1 MVDNKMLEVFDGV
14 VPFVYV
20 ARERSFKRAA
30 ASLGVTSAALSKA
43 VKRLEE
49 RLGVVLLV
57 RTTRQ
62 VSLSP
67 EGELFLARCEEAL
80 SLVREGQAA
89 AMLSQSLAQGELVIS
104 ISGVLAAHVMGRL
117 GVLLT
122 LYPGIRPS
130 VRITDVQANLLGD
143 GVDVALRIGAL
154 EDSALIARRL
164 YEPRWVV
171 VGSPSYLARFKAP
184 AHPRELEG
192 HRCLKFR
199 GPSGALVEWSFGP
212 KVRVK
217 TPCAL
222 EVDDGQALVRAA
234 AAGLG
239 LVQAFDFMVSEQ
251 LSQGS
256 LIEVLADWSVPGPA
270 VHALCLPG
278 QQHVPRVRAFL
289 EFAQELFRA

>member
-1 MVDNKMLEVFDGV
+1 MLEVFDGV

-30 ASLGVTSAALSKA
+30 ATLGVTSAALSKSI
-43 VKRLEE
+43 KRLEE
-49 RLGVVLLV
+49 RLGVVLLI

-62 VSLSP
+62 VSLSA
-67 EGELFLARCEEAL
+67 EGAMFLARCEEAL

-89 AMLSQSLAQGELVIS
+89 AMKAQSLAQGELVVS
-104 ISGVLAAHVMGRL
+104 ISGVLSSHVMGRL
-117 GVLLT
+117 GELLA
-122 LYPGIRPS
+122 LYPGLKLC
-130 VRITDVQANLLGD
+130 VRLTDVAANLLGD
-143 GVDVALRIGAL
+143 GVDVALRIGEL

-164 YEPRWVV
+164 YQPRWVV

-184 AHPRELEG
+184 QHPRELEG

-199 GPSGALVEWSFGP
+199 SPSGALVAWSFGEAL
-212 KVRVK
+212 RVK

-222 EVDDGQALVRAA
+222 EADDGQALVKASC
-234 AAGLG
+234 AGLG
-239 LVQAFDFMVSEQ
+239 LVQAFDFMVQEQ

-256 LIEVLADWSVPGPA
+256 LIEVLADWSVPGPPI
-270 VHALCLPG
+270 HALCLPG